1 MEVPELADEY
11 YVGSAS
17 VRAFMELVVAT
28 VTREPHLERRVE
40 KIRPAFGALLA
51 ADGWLPDEF
60 SLPSTSSR
68 MGGGIAS
75 YLLYRR
81 EDRSLTLHALVVPPS
96 AVTPVHDHLA
106 WGLVG
111 LYRGEQQEE
120 VYRRLDDGRHSG
132 KAVLEL
138 VEERRL
144 KPGDFYALL
153 PPEGD
158 IHRVRTISEVP
169 SVSIHLL
176 GNDLGCIWRH
186 TFDPQQGTASA
197 FRSGYVNVE
206 CKD

>member
-1 MEVPELADEY
+1 MGDEY
-11 YVGSAS
+11 YVDSTAARSFIESVVAS
-17 VRAFMELVVAT
+17 VAAEPR
-28 VTREPHLERRVE
+28 REMRVE
-40 KIRPAFGALLA
+40 KIRPAFAAVLA
-51 ADGWLPDEF
+51 TEGWLPEEF
-60 SLPSTSSR
+60 SCPNPGSR

-81 EDRSLTLHALVVPPS
+81 EDRSLTLHALVVPPDT
-96 AVTPVHDHLA
+96 ATPVHDHLA

-120 VYRRLDDGRHSG
+120 VYRRLDDGHTPG
-132 KAVLEL
+132 KAILKL
-138 VEERRL
+138 VEQRRL

-158 IHRVRTISEVP
+158 IHRVRTVSKIPSISL
-169 SVSIHLL
+169 HLL

-186 TFDPQQGTASA
+186 SYDPEVGTSSD